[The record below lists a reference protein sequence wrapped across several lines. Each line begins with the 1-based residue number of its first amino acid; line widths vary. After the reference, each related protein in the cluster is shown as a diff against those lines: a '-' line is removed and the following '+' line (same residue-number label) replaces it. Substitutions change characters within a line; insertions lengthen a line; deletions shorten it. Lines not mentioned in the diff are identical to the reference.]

1 MSAVFDKDD
10 CRLPDMLCQVTDEI
24 DFLGQNLLKEVSFQ
38 IKRNKISREDDGE
51 VMAGMEETLT
61 SKMIEV

>member
-38 IKRNKISREDDGE
+38 IKRNEISREDDGE